1 MEDPNLFPMLEQF
14 RLAGKKV
21 FLLTNSYYDYTDT
34 VMTFLLASH
43 IAATEGRSHSEATRE
58 GYAWAKRFD
67 VVSAGGVASQSQVF
81 FLRGSPVCAPRIGKD
96 SKLSWGCSV

>member
-1 MEDPNLFPMLEQF
+1 MLEQF

-81 FLRGSPVCAPRIGKD
+81 FLGGPRYVLPALAKIP
-96 SKLSWGCSV
+96 S